1 MLTMMKEPEDM
12 TLIGPVIEKQQKII
26 NDCVEKKSLEAH
38 VELCAERYKLLE
50 LKLET
55 LESNVEGLKTTIDEV
70 HNIVQEMAAKR
81 NDQLVTWGS
90 GIIGMLLATVGWL
103 VTTYVFK

>member
-1 MLTMMKEPEDM
+1 MDTTD
-12 TLIGPVIEKQQKII
+12 I
-26 NDCVEKKSLEAH
+26 EKKSLEAH

-55 LESNVEGLKTTIDEV
+55 LESNVDSLKTTIDEV
-70 HNIVQEMAAKR
+70 HNIVQYMAAKR

>member
-1 MLTMMKEPEDM
+1 MDTTD
-12 TLIGPVIEKQQKII
+12 I
-26 NDCVEKKSLEAH
+26 EKKSLEAH

-55 LESNVEGLKTTIDEV
+55 LESNVDSLKTTINEV
-70 HNIVQEMAAKR
+70 HDIVQAMAAKR

>member
-1 MLTMMKEPEDM
+1 MDTTD
-12 TLIGPVIEKQQKII
+12 I
-26 NDCVEKKSLEAH
+26 EKKSLEAH

-55 LESNVEGLKTTIDEV
+55 LESNVDSLKTTIDEV
-70 HNIVQEMAAKR
+70 HNIVLNMAAKR

>member
-1 MLTMMKEPEDM
+1 MDTTD
-12 TLIGPVIEKQQKII
+12 I
-26 NDCVEKKSLEAH
+26 EKKSLEAH

-55 LESNVEGLKTTIDEV
+55 LESNVDGLKTTINEV
-70 HNIVQEMAAKR
+70 HGMMQIMAAKR

-90 GIIGMLLATVGWL
+90 GIIGVLLGTIGWL
-103 VTTYVFK
+103 VSHYILK